1 MKVLFKHELKDH
13 GKEIIIL
20 SMINIA
26 LCLIFGIYLRFIMIK
41 SSGEDSLIGLF
52 GFLFIAIFI
61 AISVVLVV
69 SIIKS
74 FNTKLFSNEG
84 YLTFVLPVSLD
95 KLLIVK
101 YLVNLLWVVVVILSY
116 IIGVICL
123 IIIVED
129 LSATD
134 TFELFKELGE
144 LIINDSITLL
154 LSIIK
159 FIVDIAYILSAL
171 FATLAILNCGKIKK
185 AKFIMGLFIF
195 WGINFIV
202 KIINMIFTGISVV
215 IGKVNN
221 QLTIGLINDFTE
233 KSTVPERFIEVFN
246 INLVVITGL
255 FVVGL
260 YFIARFIINHKLEL
274 E

>member
-20 SMINIA
+20 SAINIA

-41 SSGEDSLIGLF
+41 GSGGDSILGLF
-52 GFLFIAIFI
+52 GFLFIAVFI

-84 YLTFVLPVSLD
+84 YLTFVLPVSID

-116 IIGVICL
+116 IIGILSL

-144 LIINDSITLL
+144 LILNKPLSLL
-154 LSIIK
+154 LDIIQ
-159 FIVDIAYILSAL
+159 FIVAIAYILSAL
-171 FATLAILNCGKIKK
+171 FVTLAILNCGKIKK

-195 WGINFIV
+195 WGINFVV
-202 KIINMIFTGISVV
+202 KIINIIFTGISLV
-215 IGKVNN
+215 IGEVNDR
-221 QLTIGLINDFTE
+221 LTIGLINDFTE
-233 KSTVPERFIEVFN
+233 KSTVPNGFIEVFN
-246 INLVVITGL
+246 INLFVITSL
-255 FVVGL
+255 LVVGL
-260 YFIARFIINHKLEL
+260 YFVARFIINRKLEL